1 MIKASIVL
9 FGMVAVIELFG
20 NENSSNLQNIDYED
34 DESETD
40 AAVDDLYDYEDTENY
55 GFEDYEDDESDD
67 YKAEDDESEDYEA
80 EDDESEIKNDE
91 L

>member
-55 GFEDYEDDESDD
+55 GFEGYEDYEN
-67 YKAEDDESEDYEA
+67 YEDDESEDYEA
-80 EDDESEIKNDE
+80 EDDESEIEKDE